1 MDFSLKN
8 TDSYKLI
15 DCGDGEKLEDFAGV
29 ILRRPDPQSI
39 WPKSFPLL
47 WENYDLYFK
56 KTTKGFKWVFKKDI
70 KEWKIIFENLNL
82 ILKINNFKHTGL
94 FPEQA
99 ILWRKM
105 GDLIDQSKKINPNK
119 QIKVLNL
126 FSYTGASALYLAKK
140 GADVLCVDSS
150 KQAILWANQN
160 KSINSFSGSVRFL
173 LDDALKFVE
182 KESKRGNVYDAI
194 LLDPPPY
201 GKTSS
206 GKKWILEDDLL
217 KLLISCKK
225 ILSKN
230 KIFLLL
236 SGYGTNYSFLTYQ
249 NLLQKVF
256 EEKKNISS
264 GELSIKQQEEEAY
277 LSSGIFSIVSF

>member
-1 MDFSLKN
+1 MNFSLEN
-8 TDSYKLI
+8 TGSYKLI
-15 DCGDGEKLEDFAGV
+15 DCGEGEKLEDFGGL

-39 WPKSFPLL
+39 WPKTFPDI
-47 WENYDLYFK
+47 WEDYDLYFK
-56 KTTKGFKWVFKKDI
+56 KTIKGFKWFSKKDV
-70 KEWKIIFENLNL
+70 KEWKISFEGLDL

-119 QIKVLNL
+119 QIRVLNL

-160 KSINSFSGSVRFL
+160 KSINSFSGSVKFL

-182 KESKRGNVYDAI
+182 KEAKRGNVYDAI

-201 GKTSS
+201 GKTSN
-206 GKKWILEDDLL
+206 GRKWILEEDLL
-217 KLLISCKK
+217 KLLKSCRK

-230 KIFLLL
+230 KIFVLL
-236 SGYGTNYSFLTYQ
+236 SGYGTDYSFLTYE
-249 NLLQKVF
+249 NLLQNVF
-256 EEKKNISS
+256 EDSRGFSS
-264 GELSIKQQEEEAY
+264 GELSIKQQDRDIH
-277 LSSGIFSIVSF
+277 LSAGIFSIVSF